1 MRRSHDSLIHERGLD
16 TMVTV
21 GLVGAGAMGSA
32 LGANWIAG
40 GADVVVCAADR
51 SPRTQR
57 LVAAAGLRSVP
68 DLEDVVRADL
78 VVSVVPPAEAVPAA
92 SMIMRAA
99 KRAGVTPLVA
109 DLNAIAPSTLQSVQE
124 VLGHAG
130 LDLVDG
136 SVSGPPPRAN
146 GIATR
151 IYVSGPRSAELTGIA
166 SPWAEVIAL
175 PGNTGQASALKMC
188 TASIYKGTNA
198 LIMEALLTASAHGVL
213 DEFIADVSHVWPDHV
228 PKWHLDVAMAATKS
242 ARFVAEMHEIALT
255 QSAQGLPA
263 ALFEGVAAVYE
274 RSASTK
280 LGRIPPEKMSPATSM
295 EEVIAGL
302 R

>member
-1 MRRSHDSLIHERGLD
+1 
-16 TMVTV
+16 MVTV

-175 PGNTGQASALKMC
+175 PGNTCRTCGRTTSRSGIWTWQWQPPSPRDSWPRCTRSLSPRAPKGFLPRSSKAWPQCTRDPLAPSSA
-188 TASIYKGTNA
+188 
-198 LIMEALLTASAHGVL
+198 
-213 DEFIADVSHVWPDHV
+213 VS
-228 PKWHLDVAMAATKS
+228 
-242 ARFVAEMHEIALT
+242 
-255 QSAQGLPA
+255 LP
-263 ALFEGVAAVYE
+263 
-274 RSASTK
+274 R
-280 LGRIPPEKMSPATSM
+280 RC
-295 EEVIAGL
+295 L
-302 R
+302 RRPRWRR